1 MRRRRGTEANGF
13 DTSESLSTSIPLLEI
28 GPMSPPRESDKV
40 ESPASFFRCPV
51 QADQSRGTIR
61 IGRRSIEASVQ
72 EASIEGFT
80 VLVEPK
86 YSKRLSVGIP
96 WVLQYNGA
104 KFEIQAQWFFH
115 APDGQVQ
122 IGLRR
127 LRDLT
132 EPEHVRSWWVLSGA
146 RRGMEDAG
154 HSTVAFA
161 GFVLVVCVSLALPGI
176 GDKLGTADHI
186 NDTFRWI
193 LEVVSNRISKLM

>member
-1 MRRRRGTEANGF
+1 
-13 DTSESLSTSIPLLEI
+13 
-28 GPMSPPRESDKV
+28 MSPPRESDKV

-61 IGRRSIEASVQ
+61 IGRRRIEASVQ

-86 YSKRLSVGIP
+86 YAKRLSVGIP
-96 WVLQYNGA
+96 WILQYNGA
-104 KFEIQAQWFFH
+104 KLEIQAQWFFH

-193 LEVVSNRISKLM
+193 LEVVSNRVSKLM